1 MATILTVTVNPS
13 LDVTTSTA
21 KLEPQ
26 RKLRCGTPV
35 HDAGG
40 GGANVSR
47 AIRELGGESR
57 AFVGLGGNTGRQ
69 FAALLQQAGVDFI
82 EYALSGETRSS
93 MTVMEEAT
101 GLHYRFVLPGPPQSP
116 QTGDEMLA
124 QLERIIIDEKVAFV
138 VASGSLL
145 PGLSSDFYGRLGN
158 MVRAQGARLVLDTH
172 GEALKG
178 ALSGRPFLIRLNE
191 IEARALAHETEHDVP
206 VAELARVLV
215 DRQIADVV
223 VVGRG
228 EQGSLIT
235 TADEQFSIAPPKV
248 QVHSMVGAG
257 DSYVAAL
264 TLALSRGWSLEAAN
278 RYGVAAA
285 ASAVTRD
292 ATQLCSL
299 TGTEEL
305 FKLTGKPI
313 YFGEELQASP
323 PSS

>member
-1 MATILTVTVNPS
+1 MASILTVTVNPS

-21 KLEPQ
+21 RLEPQ
-26 RKLRCGTPV
+26 RKLRCGTPI

-47 AIRELGGESR
+47 AIRELGGTSR
-57 AFVGLGGNTGRQ
+57 AFVALGGNTGRQ
-69 FAALLQQAGVDFI
+69 FAALLRQAGVDFI
-82 EYALSGETRSS
+82 EYALAGETRSS
-93 MTVMEEAT
+93 MTVMEEVT
-101 GLHYRFVLPGPPQSP
+101 GLHYRFVLPGPEQSP
-116 QTGDEMLA
+116 QTGEAMLSE
-124 QLERIIIDEKVAFV
+124 LERIIDGKVGFV

-145 PGLSSDFYGRLGN
+145 PGLSSDFYARLGAIA
-158 MVRAQGARLVLDTH
+158 RRQGAKLILDTH

-178 ALSGRPFLIRLNE
+178 ALAGRPYLIRLNE
-191 IEARALAHETEHDVP
+191 IEARELAHDTERDAP
-206 VAELARVLV
+206 VADLARILV
-215 DRQIADVV
+215 DRQIADIV
-223 VVGRG
+223 VVGQG

-292 ATQLCSL
+292 ATELCSL
-299 TGTEEL
+299 TGTEDL
-305 FKLTGKPI
+305 FKLTGKPV
-313 YFGEELQASP
+313 YAGEELQASP
-323 PSS
+323 RL